1 MLVRERPGTFR
12 RWSNR
17 GHEVALHA
25 LHGPGREPQLHK
37 ELYHFLLQFH
47 GVAGYVGVF
56 SVLIACGLGLPL
68 PEDVALITGGY
79 LAGKGPP
86 IGVGSLWGMVFV
98 GLAGILIGDSII
110 FRAGAT
116 YGEALLDTRLGRH
129 IPGEKVERIIGLF
142 ERHGPKFI
150 MVARFLPGVR
160 AVTYFVAGTTGVP
173 YWKFLLFDGLA
184 ACASAPGWVLLGHWA
199 GKHRMLNK
207 AWHWAKQVQ
216 LGILVVVLAAI
227 VLWFAVAYIRKRMRK
242 PAPPTLSAL
251 PGGRAPVEPTP
262 LKRTTEA

>member
-1 MLVRERPGTFR
+1 MLLRERPGTFG

-17 GHEVALHA
+17 GHQVAPQA
-25 LHGPGREPQLHK
+25 LHGPHREPRLHK

-86 IGVGSLWGMVFV
+86 IGVGSVWGMIFV

-116 YGEALLDTRLGRH
+116 YGEALLNTRLGRH
-129 IPGEKVERIIGLF
+129 IPGEKVARIIGLF
-142 ERHGPKFI
+142 DRHGAKFI

-173 YWKFLLFDGLA
+173 YWKFLVFDGLA

-227 VLWFAVAYIRKRMRK
+227 VLWFVFAYIRKRMRK
-242 PAPPTLSAL
+242 PAPASLSAL
-251 PGGRAPVEPTP
+251 PGGRVASEPPP

>member
-1 MLVRERPGTFR
+1 M
-12 RWSNR
+12 
-17 GHEVALHA
+17 
-25 LHGPGREPQLHK
+25 
-37 ELYHFLLQFH
+37 
-47 GVAGYVGVF
+47 GVF
-56 SVLIACGLGLPL
+56 TLLVACGLGLPL

-86 IGVGSLWGMVFV
+86 IGVGSLPAMILV

-116 YGEALLDTRLGRH
+116 YGEALLQTRIGRH

-150 MVARFLPGVR
+150 MMARFLPGVR

-173 YWKFLLFDGLA
+173 YWKFLLYDGIA

-199 GKHRMLNK
+199 GKHRMLRK
-207 AWHWAKQVQ
+207 AWQYAKEVQ
-216 LGILVVVLAAI
+216 IGVILIVLAII
-227 VLWFAVAYIRKRMRK
+227 VVWIAVALIRRRVRR
-242 PAPPTLSAL
+242 
-251 PGGRAPVEPTP
+251 GRAPALSAISGGRGSHADPQ
-262 LKRTTEA
+262 RRSAGNRSTEA

>member
-1 MLVRERPGTFR
+1 LLVRERPGSFG
-12 RWSNR
+12 RWSKG

-25 LHGPGREPQLHK
+25 LHGLYREPRLHK
-37 ELYHFLLQFH
+37 ELLHFLAQFH
-47 GVAGYVGVF
+47 GAAGYVGVF
-56 SVLIACGLGLPL
+56 SVLIACGLGLPI
-68 PEDVALITGGY
+68 PEDVALIIGGIM
-79 LAGKGPP
+79 AGKGPP
-86 IGVGSLWGMVFV
+86 HGVGSLWGMIFV
-98 GLAGILIGDSII
+98 GLAGILLGDSII

-199 GKHRMLNK
+199 GKHRMLSK
-207 AWHWAKQVQ
+207 AWQWARQVQ
-216 LGILVVVLAAI
+216 AGIIIVVLSAI
-227 VLWFAVAYIRKRMRK
+227 VLWVAVGYIRKRMRK
-242 PAPPTLSAL
+242 PAPPALSAL
-251 PGGRAPVEPTP
+251 PGGRATTEPAP